1 MFYEDIAREQVTVN
15 NFSAEEAATLIRW
28 IQQGDQKGACAYM
41 EERFRRFVQTAGM
54 QPMAFQ
60 YYIHDVIN
68 TLMKN
73 FQAYISEE
81 TQTSI
86 NVLHLLS
93 VSKSLNTASIQHELN
108 NLIQSLCGRI
118 EREMR
123 LNAESGSKKSS
134 LAYKIRDYIDQNY
147 TDPSICTESIAQ
159 EFGITSTYVSKLFRS
174 ISDKGFVN
182 YISTKRIERA
192 KQLLIETDLKTDE
205 IMSQTGFLNASS
217 FIRLFKSHEGITPG
231 NYRKLH
237 QK

>member
-1 MFYEDIAREQVTVN
+1 M
-15 NFSAEEAATLIRW
+15 
-28 IQQGDQKGACAYM
+28 
-41 EERFRRFVQTAGM
+41 
-54 QPMAFQ
+54 
-60 YYIHDVIN
+60 
-68 TLMKN
+68 
-73 FQAYISEE
+73 
-81 TQTSI
+81 
-86 NVLHLLS
+86 
-93 VSKSLNTASIQHELN
+93 
-108 NLIQSLCGRI
+108 
-118 EREMR
+118 
-123 LNAESGSKKSS
+123 
-134 LAYKIRDYIDQNY
+134 AYKIRDYIDQNY